1 MLLDTPRMTEPVR
14 DFVPVRGRAYER
26 DEMIDAKLIA
36 TLRAVIDAG
45 SFSRAAQRLRYTPSA
60 VSHQIS
66 QLERQTGLV
75 LFDRT
80 PRSIVTRPEA
90 HFILTRSERLLS
102 ELQSLASEV
111 EDYRQG
117 YTRRLRIGCF
127 PTASERVIP
136 AVVQEVKNRFPDVLV
151 TLEEG
156 GSDMLAEMIESE
168 DLDAAFLST
177 YSMLHPVWK
186 DSIRAERLYSDELMV
201 IRSSGSRDFSIRDR
215 GDTLVEF
222 RESVWI
228 TSHRTN
234 SFGVALS
241 HLCRRAGY
249 EPRVLFRSANY
260 LVIEEIVKRAI
271 GISMVPASVIRRV
284 PGVEAVRVADIN
296 DSRETFVAFSPSL
309 PDVFRD
315 CIRKASMNALE
326 MRLTGS
332 L

>member
-1 MLLDTPRMTEPVR
+1 MTSPAPEFILVQRKP
-14 DFVPVRGRAYER
+14 AQR

-36 TLRAVIDAG
+36 TLRAVMDAG

-66 QLERQTGLV
+66 QLERQTGLI

-90 HFILTRSERLLS
+90 HFILTRSERLLN
-102 ELQSLASEV
+102 ELQSLDSQI
-111 EDYRQG
+111 EDYRHG
-117 YTRRLRIGCF
+117 YTRRLRIGSF
-127 PTASERVIP
+127 PTASEKVIP
-136 AVVQEVKNRFPDVLV
+136 AVVQEVKNKFPDVLV

-156 GSDMLAEMIESE
+156 GSDMLAELIESE

-177 YSMLHPVWK
+177 YSMLHPAWK
-186 DSIRAERLYSDELMV
+186 DSVGAEKLYSDELMV
-201 IRSSGSRDFSIRDR
+201 IRASGSRDFSIRDS

-222 RESVWI
+222 RDSVWI

-234 SFGVALS
+234 SFGVALA

-284 PGVEAVRVADIN
+284 QGVEAVRVADIG

-309 PDVFRD
+309 PEVFRT
-315 CIRKASMNALE
+315 CIRTASMNALA
-326 MRLTGS
+326 MRSAGGL
-332 L
+332 